1 MHKEL
6 RLTFL
11 KLLKNI
17 QRMHRLIKIT
27 YILNLIHVS
36 LKTLLK
42 MLIFYRIR
50 ISYSSFVMLKVWTLV
65 QFGCYKQINNN
76 KQLFDLKHDI

>member
-27 YILNLIHVS
+27 CILNLIHVS

-76 KQLFDLKHDI
+76 KRLFDLKHDI